1 MKVKKVSLIC
11 AMAAVAAFAGPAHA
25 IFKCTTAKGVV
36 YQDRPCREGT
46 ETDVRITVP
55 TGEAALKSPAAPD
68 DEAQANAPRI
78 ETRFGAPK
86 PGRTNGDNPVSVA
99 KPADRKSGD
108 VVSGA
113 ADAAR
118 KKDSRTTAENTAA
131 PLTPDQARKADPTAK
146 YYATESFGP
155 GSETPAQM
163 NCESPTGEKRVFYLS
178 NGKLTSI

>member
-1 MKVKKVSLIC
+1 MKNVSLIC

-55 TGEAALKSPAAPD
+55 TGEVAPKSSATPD

-86 PGRTNGDNPVSVA
+86 PGRTNADDPVSVA

-108 VVSGA
+108 A
-113 ADAAR
+113 ASNATDGAR
-118 KKDSRTTAENTAA
+118 KKEARTTTENAVA
-131 PLTPDQARKADPTAK
+131 PLTAEQARKTDPTAK
-146 YYATESFGP
+146 YYATDVV
-155 GSETPAQM
+155 
-163 NCESPTGEKRVFYLS
+163 RVRRRDARADELR
-178 NGKLTSI
+178 IAHR

>member
-1 MKVKKVSLIC
+1 MKNVSLIC

-55 TGEAALKSPAAPD
+55 TGEVAPQSSAMQD
-68 DEAQANAPRI
+68 DNAQANAPRG
-78 ETRFGAPK
+78 ENRLAAPRT
-86 PGRTNGDNPVSVA
+86 GRANADDPVSVA

-108 VVSGA
+108 A
-113 ADAAR
+113 APNIADGSR
-118 KKDSRTTAENTAA
+118 KKEARTTTENTVA
-131 PLTPDQARKADPTAK
+131 PLTADQARKTDPTAK
-146 YYATESFGP
+146 YFATEAFGP
-155 GSETPAQM
+155 GNETPTQM

>member
-1 MKVKKVSLIC
+1 MKNVTLVC

-55 TGEAALKSPAAPD
+55 TGEVAPQSSATPD
-68 DEAQANAPRI
+68 DEARANAPRI

-86 PGRTNGDNPVSVA
+86 AGRTNADDPVSVA
-99 KPADRKSGD
+99 KPGDRRS
-108 VVSGA
+108 S
-113 ADAAR
+113 DAAPNATNASR
-118 KKDSRTTAENTAA
+118 KTETRTSAENAVA
-131 PLTPDQARKADPTAK
+131 PLTADQARKTDPTAK
-146 YYATESFGP
+146 YYATDGFGT
-155 GSETPAQM
+155 GNETPAQM
-163 NCESPTGEKRVFYLS
+163 NCESPSGEKRVFYLS